1 MGKMYTLQPDES
13 INDHVKESMSIINH
27 IVELSI
33 GCMRDLANPHEGTFV
48 DMVYNEFMRSLEHIR
63 ESIQMLD
70 ELCDELED
78 ELEDDKD
85 EVRREYEEKV
95 LEFFNRFVNS
105 DEYNNRVCDLIKRCQ
120 ELSKWCQE
128 LSKWCQ
134 ELDEDRNHFS
144 NLAISR
150 NKELEEERER
160 SNQLE
165 EKNRKLTTKFELAK
179 KFLHQRRAEVSRL
192 KEELRQTQLVK
203 DAQKKV
209 IDEKENALLR
219 LNHEIWELQEQA
231 EYWEDLAKKYADPDG
246 HSLNNP
252 CNFCGNCGHYA
263 QMGKDDGDFEGICTQ
278 HYIKRVDPD
287 DASCS
292 HFKPTYDTRVVIGK
306 PEFPCCDHCNHD
318 DCDNCTLCPF

>member
-1 MGKMYTLQPDES
+1 MGKMYTIQPNES

-48 DMVYNEFMRSLEHIR
+48 DMTYNKFMRSLEHIR

-78 ELEDDKD
+78 NND
-85 EVRREYEEKV
+85 EIRHEYEEKV
-95 LEFFNRFVNS
+95 IQFFNRFMNS
-105 DEYNNRVCDLIKRCQ
+105 DLADEYKERSNQLEKEFSRLKAQ
-120 ELSKWCQE
+120 YGELQ
-128 LSKWCQ
+128 
-134 ELDEDRNHFS
+134 
-144 NLAISR
+144 
-150 NKELEEERER
+150 KELKDTALNRDANLKLYTAERER

-165 EKNRKLTTKFELAK
+165 EQLTAIKGE
-179 KFLHQRRAEVSRL
+179 R
-192 KEELRQTQLVK
+192 
-203 DAQKKV
+203 
-209 IDEKENALLR
+209 
-219 LNHEIWELQEQA
+219 
-231 EYWEDLAKKYADPDG
+231 DLAKKLARRLLDEKNAIKTDLMRAELECKNLRVVLDKKYAEIEELTKENFALEKRIPDYFKAP
-246 HSLNNP
+246 NNP
-252 CNFCGNCGHYA
+252 VNFCGNCRHYA

-292 HFKPTYDTRVVIGK
+292 HFKSTYDTRVVIGK

-318 DCDNCTLCPF
+318 DCDDCTLCPF